1 MTTSPHGKGILPLL
15 CVLSIFITIIHTG
28 LVTGQDQLLGSDAD
42 HDMDGVTSP
51 ERLKR

>member
-1 MTTSPHGKGILPLL
+1 MTTSPHGKRILPLL
-15 CVLSIFITIIHTG
+15 CVLSIFINIIHTG

-42 HDMDGVTSP
+42 HDVDGVTSA